1 MTIEEIQELISQVE
15 CLDYE
20 FRVIPDDSFC
30 FLQGFYDEPCVVTGN
45 IEPQT
50 TRKWRIS
57 SHMTKS
63 EIVQTIL
70 KCALT
75 SQEHRVRE
83 HFKYKGELVY
93 GPHFDVDALWEI
105 ARKRRLDL
113 RPEWP
118 RDMSKPLSVEGSKE
132 WQTR

>member
-1 MTIEEIQELISQVE
+1 MKGNSQE
-15 CLDYE
+15 
-20 FRVIPDDSFC
+20 PH
-30 FLQGFYDEPCVVTGN
+30 
-45 IEPQT
+45 EPQT
-50 TRKWRIS
+50 HGRQEHDTNFVHGVGMEYCCRECCENGQRLPG
-57 SHMTKS
+57 HNCH
-63 EIVQTIL
+63 VRRGTIL